1 MTLSAVNIALGVCF
15 FLFLLLLPSDPDR
28 AVIGRYSRERFLL
41 ISGILVATVALVAFA
56 LASAL
61 NQNWRASFGTRLFGR
76 RGLARRYLPLACLL
90 AMALSLVPLLFFP
103 TRLEGL
109 TTFHYI
115 RLAPYLLWP
124 WAFLASL
131 AVVPWILEARPRL
144 HVTPRGAEGIAL
156 IGLFLVSYAT
166 RAPLSGYGLP
176 YQSVW
181 DEVVT
186 YTRALELLSGRTI
199 LQAGMVPGYGRV
211 SYGDPLTFVTAAGQA
226 AGLFAT
232 LRSGQVTGIESY
244 SAPAAGVATVFE
256 AVHESGIPLRY
267 PRLVFALLGAVC
279 PVLIYLIL
287 RRHFGVS
294 PWVSLAG
301 GLIFAIFSPSVIYF
315 SSFILPDSLATT
327 LAMAAVLAGLEVLH
341 SPGEGW
347 IAEAASGVLAGMAVS
362 VSIRYLA
369 LIAMPFLALL
379 LARNR
384 QRWPRRLALIV
395 AGLGLGFLA
404 TSPTLVID
412 LPGYLSRLTDFSWLG
427 DDSLPNRVIS
437 LSFYLRGA
445 FLGQGL
451 GLVVLGLALVG
462 YVIGLGR
469 HRRTT
474 LFLTLLALVHALLIT
489 PTTFRV
495 DRHALVLYPLAA
507 MYAALGLGFAEGRLA
522 VETVSL
528 RARGRGAQW
537 LAPGLLIVLAF
548 LLVSLPKIGQT
559 MAYIADMRSFQPS
572 QVRMA
577 EYIRSNLEPGTK
589 IGLLEIVPFADVHLQ
604 SSGAEVHRLR
614 LSATMEELRQEGFEY
629 VIGTEITG
637 HEFGETRGTIWA
649 SEFLRDDENLFEVG
663 NDGFRS
669 RGYPV
674 TDVVL
679 YLARVPPTPAP

>member
-1 MTLSAVNIALGVCF
+1 
-15 FLFLLLLPSDPDR
+15 
-28 AVIGRYSRERFLL
+28 VIGRYSRERILL
-41 ISGILVATVALVAFA
+41 ITGILIPTVALVAFA
-56 LASAL
+56 LAIAL
-61 NQNWRASFGTRLFGR
+61 NQSRRTSLGSRLFGR
-76 RGLARRYLPLACLL
+76 KGLARRYLPAACLL
-90 AMALSLVPLLFFP
+90 ALALTLVPLLFFP

-109 TTFHYI
+109 TTFHYV

-124 WAFLASL
+124 WAFLASV
-131 AVVPWILEARPRL
+131 AIVPWILEVRPRL
-144 HVTPRGAEGIAL
+144 QVTPRTGEGIAL

-166 RAPLSGYGLP
+166 RAPLSEYGLP

-186 YTRALELLSGRTI
+186 YSRALELLSGKTI

-232 LRSGQVTGIESY
+232 LRSGRVTGIESY
-244 SAPAAGVATVFE
+244 SAPADGVGTVFE
-256 AVHESGIPLRY
+256 AVHESGIPLLY
-267 PRLVFALLGAVC
+267 PRLLFALLGAIC
-279 PVLIYLIL
+279 PVLIYLTL
-287 RRHFGVS
+287 RRHFGAS

-301 GLIFAIFSPSVIYF
+301 GLIYAILSPHVIYF

-327 LAMAAVLAGLEVLH
+327 LAMAAILAGLEVLH
-341 SPGEGW
+341 SRGEGW
-347 IAEAASGVLAGMAVS
+347 IAEAASGALAGMAVS

-369 LIAMPFLALL
+369 LVAMPFLALL
-379 LARNR
+379 LARDR
-384 QRWPRRLALIV
+384 YGWPRRLAVMV

-404 TSPTLVID
+404 TSPTLVTD
-412 LPGYLSRLTDFSWLG
+412 MPGYLSRLADFAWLG

-462 YVIGLGR
+462 SIIGLGR

-474 LFLTLLALVHALLIT
+474 LFLTLLAFMHALLIT
-489 PTTFRV
+489 PMTFRV

-507 MYAALGLGFAEGRLA
+507 MYAALGLGYAEERLA
-522 VETVSL
+522 TEMASR
-528 RARGRGAQW
+528 RARRRSAQS
-537 LAPGLLIVLAF
+537 LAPGLLILLAF
-548 LLVSLPKIGQT
+548 LLVSLPKIRQT
-559 MAYIADMRSFQPS
+559 MAYLADLRSFKPS

-589 IGLLEIVPFADVHLQ
+589 IGLLEIVPFANVHLR
-604 SSGAEVHRLR
+604 SSGADIHRVR
-614 LSATMEELRQEGFEY
+614 LSATLDELRQEGYEY
-629 VIGTEITG
+629 VIGTDITG
-637 HEFGETRGTIWA
+637 HEFGKTQDTIWA
-649 SEFLRDDENLFEVG
+649 SELLRDDENLFEAG

-674 TDVVL
+674 TDLVL
-679 YLARVPPTPAP
+679 YLARVPPTAAR